1 MNKKVNLLFL
11 IVTVF
16 FIGCSNKPLNTDVSD
31 VTLDTVS
38 LKNAYSQNIKDQPVS
53 IFILKNAN
61 NMQVAITNYGG
72 RVVSMLVP
80 DSKGK
85 LVDVVLG
92 YDSLKHYITK
102 PEAYFGAIIGRYGNR
117 IAKGKFELD
126 GIAYQLPVNNGIN
139 SLHGGPNG
147 FHNQVWATQQLSDR
161 ILVLNYLSKDGEEG
175 YPGNLNAKVTYTLK
189 DDNSLQ
195 IDYEAVTDKKTVVNL
210 TNHAY
215 FNLNGHGNGLI
226 TDHMLMINASKFTP
240 VDTTLIPIG
249 ELKDV
254 KGSPFDFSAAKLI
267 GKDIAATDVQIKNGL
282 GYDHNFVL
290 NRSGNDTIQLA
301 ATVASPVTGILMKVL
316 TSEPAIQFYSGNFL
330 DGSLVG
336 KQGKVYAY
344 RSAFCLETQHYPDSP
359 NQPLFPSTTLVPGQ
373 KYLSTTIYS
382 FGINK

>member
-1 MNKKVNLLFL
+1 
-11 IVTVF
+11 
-16 FIGCSNKPLNTDVSD
+16 
-31 VTLDTVS
+31 
-38 LKNAYSQNIKDQPVS
+38 
-53 IFILKNAN
+53 
-61 NMQVAITNYGG
+61 
-72 RVVSMLVP
+72 MLVP